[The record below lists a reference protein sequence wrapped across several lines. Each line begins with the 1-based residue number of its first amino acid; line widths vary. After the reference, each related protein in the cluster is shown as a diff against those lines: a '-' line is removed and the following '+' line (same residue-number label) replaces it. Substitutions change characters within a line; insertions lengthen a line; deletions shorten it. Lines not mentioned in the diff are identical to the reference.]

1 MTSPSVVLVGPP
13 GAGKSSVGV
22 VLADMLQLP
31 FRDVDQDIVA
41 VQQRSISD
49 IFTTDGEER
58 FRELEREA
66 VTSALAEH
74 GGVLA
79 LGGGAVLDPSIR
91 DLLRG
96 QRVVFL
102 SVSMPQ
108 GVQRTGMAANRPL
121 LVGVNPRATFKALL
135 DARVPLYREI
145 AALEVDTD
153 AVDVRQVATSIIQK
167 LGLA

>member
-1 MTSPSVVLVGPP
+1 VTSPSVVLVGPP

-31 FRDVDQDIVA
+31 FRDVDRDIVA

-66 VTSALAEH
+66 VTRALAEH

>member
-167 LGLA
+167 LGLV

>member
-1 MTSPSVVLVGPP
+1 VTSPSVVLVGPP

-167 LGLA
+167 LGLV

>member
-1 MTSPSVVLVGPP
+1 VTSPSVVLVGPP

-66 VTSALAEH
+66 VTRALAEH

>member
-31 FRDVDQDIVA
+31 FRDVDRDIVA

-66 VTSALAEH
+66 VTRALAEH

>member
-1 MTSPSVVLVGPP
+1 VTSPSVVLVGPP